1 MRRRRGQTNLVAV
14 AAALVTLTAATG
26 LGLVLADGAF
36 AGADREAEQRRVAV
50 ALSER
55 LVAPDSP
62 LTTRANVLNA
72 TAVGRF
78 DGTALRSE
86 FPVVGD
92 RAVRIRVADRTVAQR
107 GTLPDGHR
115 IRRLVLLEERTA
127 VTRSPNLGATRAV
140 TLPRRTPRVR
150 LRIQPPPATT
160 VRTVRAG
167 DRVVLRNPSGLE
179 GTFVVRTS
187 RQETVRLRFESNG
200 PLPPGSV
207 ELTLFPAR
215 TTKAILEVTVGA

>member
-1 MRRRRGQTNLVAV
+1 VTGRRGQTNLVAV

-26 LGLVLADGAF
+26 LGLALADGAF
-36 AGADREAEQRRVAV
+36 AGGDREADQRRVAV

-72 TAVGRF
+72 TAVDRF
-78 DGTALRSE
+78 DGATLRSA

-107 GTLPDGHR
+107 GTLSDGR
-115 IRRLVLLEERTA
+115 TIRRIVLLEERTA
-127 VTRSPNLGATRAV
+127 VTRSPRFGGENAV

-150 LRIQPPPATT
+150 LRIRPPAGTT
-160 VRTVRAG
+160 VRTVRAD
-167 DRVVLRNPSGLE
+167 DRVVLRNASGLE

-200 PLPPGSV
+200 SLPPGSV

-215 TTKAILEVTVGA
+215 TTKAVLEVTVGA